1 MSTDMQTS
9 TDPRFPAV
17 ESGIKTLGDT
27 QFFVLRDP
35 RAKFFFK
42 SIQADG
48 ALWSDLD
55 QGFVFEKKTMG
66 DEFDKWTQRCDGRPL
81 LEVDNPKGSAR
92 YAHEELTNLGCSYV
106 KRPKFANNPKS
117 PVDYHYYAPNEDTLL
132 AANSTVYQKSRAT
145 PEQME
150 RIRQNL
156 AAGNLTFD
164 HIKMVPKELEAQMLA
179 GKLSQTDAKGILYN
193 VTPADERTIVN
204 LKTLAST
211 GQLTDFVLRHL
222 VEDGAKLTNEQ
233 ASLGVDGLLHA
244 LETPET
250 LTFTLRNC
258 YDIDSAA
265 KKMAD
270 LEMQRKVKAYESLGV
285 INAAGE
291 IDYTTLTSAQ
301 ARSLIRSGEAYASGR
316 TFDEKLEELNR
327 DGWTAAGSHG
337 RYSDGAGGQ
346 QKNYAEGTY
355 QGGKAK
361 SADHVREMLK
371 DFGVEAQS
379 WPERG
384 LLAGEIKYADSYNLV
399 ISSNDGT
406 RVADL
411 EQFARFEKGFTP
423 AEHVGEHIGF
433 VMNRKGAFGV
443 GFPEAAS
450 NGEALVLLDA
460 QQFKR
465 DEGKEIRAIAVPTSP
480 ARGTVVAM
488 RGDFAA
494 LDLESGE
501 TIGVPKAALTNPQ
514 PKYGDAVTFS
524 PEGLDASNIDAVQSA
539 ARKSGRSR

>member
-1 MSTDMQTS
+1 MSTDIQS
-9 TDPRFPAV
+9 ATDPRFPAV
-17 ESGIKTLGDT
+17 ESGIKTLGDN
-27 QFFVLRDP
+27 QFFVLKDP

-66 DEFDKWTQRCDGRPL
+66 DEFDKWTQRCAGRPL

-117 PVDYHYYAPNEDTLL
+117 PVDYHYYAPNDETLL
-132 AANSTVYQKSRAT
+132 AANTAVYQKSRAT

-150 RIRQNL
+150 KIRQNL

-164 HIKMVPKELEAQMLA
+164 HIKMMPKELETQMSE

-193 VTPADERTIVN
+193 VTPADERTIASI
-204 LKTLAST
+204 KTLAGT
-211 GQLTDFVLRHL
+211 GQLTDYVMRHL
-222 VEDGAKLTNEQ
+222 VEDGSKLTNEQ
-233 ASLGVDGLLHA
+233 ATMGVEGLLKA

-270 LEMQRKVKAYESLGV
+270 VEMQRKVKAYESLGV

-291 IDYTTLTSAQ
+291 IDYTTLTTAQ

-316 TFDEKLEELNR
+316 AFDDKVEELNR

-361 SADHVREMLK
+361 SADTVRDLLK
-371 DFGVEAQS
+371 SMGTEAQA

-384 LLAGEIKYADSYNLV
+384 LVAGEIAYADSYNMV
-399 ISSNDGT
+399 ITSGDGT

-411 EQFARFEKGFTP
+411 ESFARFEKGFTP
-423 AEHVGEHIGF
+423 GEHVGEHIGF
-433 VMNRKGAFGV
+433 VMNRKGAFGI
-443 GFPEAAS
+443 GFPNATS

-465 DEGKEIRAIAVPTSP
+465 DEGKEIRTIAVPTSP
-480 ARGTVVAM
+480 AKGSVVAM
-488 RGDFAA
+488 RGDYAA

-501 TIGVPKAALTNPQ
+501 TIGVPKMALNNPQ
-514 PKYGDAVTFS
+514 PKYGDAVTFT
-524 PEGLDASNIDAVQSA
+524 PEGLGAQSIDNAPA
-539 ARKSGRSR
+539 ARKNGRSR